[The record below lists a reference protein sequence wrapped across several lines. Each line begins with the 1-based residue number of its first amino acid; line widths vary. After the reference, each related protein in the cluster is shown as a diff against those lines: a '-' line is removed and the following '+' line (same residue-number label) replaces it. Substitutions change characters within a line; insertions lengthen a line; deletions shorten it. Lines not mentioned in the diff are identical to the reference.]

1 MGTEIILP
9 GRNSRSRCQA
19 IVNDLLFSPHPT
31 QQLFHL
37 RKQPFSLNDVFQC
50 NVEGL
55 SSARL
60 RNLTGYPAFNRRY
73 THRLTMRPE
82 LMMGRTTISGS
93 NVLEPTTTE
102 GCDHHWAI
110 LRWCDRSL
118 KRFFSSSPCSPSH
131 HLSILRYPM
140 SVHCRSR
147 CSNHLRY
154 VLCYLPLFVPVS

>member
-60 RNLTGYPAFNRRY
+60 RNLTGYPVFNRRY
-73 THRLTMRPE
+73 THRLTTRPE
-82 LMMGRTTISGS
+82 LMMAQPLSAAPTYWNRRQQRAAIIAGPFSDGVIEACNVSFLRVHILLLIIYLSCDIS
-93 NVLEPTTTE
+93 
-102 GCDHHWAI
+102 
-110 LRWCDRSL
+110 
-118 KRFFSSSPCSPSH
+118 
-131 HLSILRYPM
+131 
-140 SVHCRSR
+140 
-147 CSNHLRY
+147 
-154 VLCYLPLFVPVS
+154 